1 MKRVLIII
9 GLLICTLIFMWLGV
23 NTLNAALMEYTGI
36 TAIVGGLA
44 SLVYFIYGYKGCALV
59 VERLAKYATKKEG
72 DQDK

>member
-23 NTLNAALMEYTGI
+23 CTLNAALMEYTGI

-59 VERLAKYATKKEG
+59 VERLAKMCNPKKG